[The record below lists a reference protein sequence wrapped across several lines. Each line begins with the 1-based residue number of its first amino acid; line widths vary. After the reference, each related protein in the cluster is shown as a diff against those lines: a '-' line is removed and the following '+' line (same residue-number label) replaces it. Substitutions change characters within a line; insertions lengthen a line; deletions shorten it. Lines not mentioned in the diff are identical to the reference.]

1 MVSHSFP
8 HSDGAGGDSQCEV
21 LLGVAAVSQK
31 PRPQLHSYDAE
42 DEEDEKA
49 EEKDVT
55 QHGQRVE
62 QQVHQDT
69 HAWRKT
75 DKYICDDTSRTALW
89 LTLLYDLNGA
99 MAFPYTCYE
108 AL

>member
-8 HSDGAGGDSQCEV
+8 HSDGVGGDSQCEV
-21 LLGVAAVSQK
+21 LLGVAAVSQQ

-69 HAWRKT
+69 HAWRET
-75 DKYICDDTSRTALW
+75 DKYLCDDTSRTALW

-99 MAFPYTCYE
+99 MAFPSTSYE